1 MALGP
6 SAAAEWRFHRGTW
19 DTKHPAIT
27 FPVLAKHRSATREA
41 PAYPVKHR
49 CSQVQ
54 DGQTVEWRTF
64 HPQKAYLLQYVYG
77 YLTQGQE
84 GNNDYV
90 RMNPAATE
98 IIHQGVGVY
107 ATWRLQPAA
116 TTPWD
121 TTE

>member
-6 SAAAEWRFHRGTW
+6 GAAAEWRFDRDVW

-27 FPVLAKHRSATREA
+27 FLVLAKHRSTTAEA

-54 DGQTVEWRTF
+54 EWQTVKWTTF
-64 HPQKAYLLQYVYG
+64 HPQKAYLLQCVYG
-77 YLTQGQE
+77 YLTE
-84 GNNDYV
+84 GHKGIKDYV

-98 IIHQGVGVY
+98 IIRQGVGVY
-107 ATWRLQPAA
+107 ATGRL
-116 TTPWD
+116 
-121 TTE
+121 